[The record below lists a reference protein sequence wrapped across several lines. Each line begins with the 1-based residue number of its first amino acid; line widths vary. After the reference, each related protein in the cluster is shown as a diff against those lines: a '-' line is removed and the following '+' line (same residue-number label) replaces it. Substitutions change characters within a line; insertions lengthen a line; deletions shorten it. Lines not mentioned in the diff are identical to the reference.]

1 MENLQNF
8 FKLKTRTIKKNK
20 GEFFTIA
27 LILLIGA
34 FLRLYKIDGFMTF
47 LGGEGRDA
55 IVVRRLLVNFDLIL
69 IGPGTSIGNMYLGPL
84 YYYLSAPFLFLANY
98 SPVGPSVMVALF
110 GLATVYLIWYIS
122 KIWFGKQAAVVAS
135 LLYALSPIVIIYS
148 RSSWNPNIMPFFSLL
163 TIVCIWKIWN
173 EGKYIWFPV
182 LGISFAFV
190 LQSHY
195 LGLLL
200 APTLLLFWALKYW
213 SLIRNSSLAIKSL
226 WKSTWIGLA
235 IFAFLMSALLVFD
248 LRHDWMN
255 FNAIKIFFTQRQET
269 VSIKPW
275 KSIPNLFPLVRDN
288 LSVRIVSGADPFVGG
303 VSTVVIGVLFVL
315 TVLFVLRKFRKLV
328 FDEEKKDYS
337 GRGLVVLT
345 AWLFFGVFGL
355 GLYKQHIYD
364 HYFGFLFPAVF
375 LLIGGIYQK
384 IYNFHFE
391 SLKIIFT
398 AWIVLLVGTYI
409 VNSPIRGVPNYQMRR
424 AQEVAKQIRKDV
436 GSAKFNLAVI
446 AQQNYE
452 DGYQYFLE
460 KDGANV
466 VDIDAQKL
474 NETVG
479 QYLYVVCEMAKEK
492 CDPTHSPKAEIANFG
507 WSKIEAAWEVEGVT
521 VYKLAH
527 AI

>member
-1 MENLQNF
+1 M
-8 FKLKTRTIKKNK
+8 
-20 GEFFTIA
+20 
-27 LILLIGA
+27 
-34 FLRLYKIDGFMTF
+34 
-47 LGGEGRDA
+47 
-55 IVVRRLLVNFDLIL
+55 
-69 IGPGTSIGNMYLGPL
+69 
-84 YYYLSAPFLFLANY
+84 
-98 SPVGPSVMVALF
+98 
-110 GLATVYLIWYIS
+110 
-122 KIWFGKQAAVVAS
+122 
-135 LLYALSPIVIIYS
+135 
-148 RSSWNPNIMPFFSLL
+148 
-163 TIVCIWKIWN
+163 
-173 EGKYIWFPV
+173 
-182 LGISFAFV
+182 
-190 LQSHY
+190 
-195 LGLLL
+195 
-200 APTLLLFWALKYW
+200 
-213 SLIRNSSLAIKSL
+213 
-226 WKSTWIGLA
+226 
-235 IFAFLMSALLVFD
+235 
-248 LRHDWMN
+248 
-255 FNAIKIFFTQRQET
+255 
-269 VSIKPW
+269 
-275 KSIPNLFPLVRDN
+275 VRDN